1 MSKKQAL
8 KELTEKLSTSNRLG
22 MDKVDGLS
30 IGAVRTAIDAID
42 KLDKIEWLVDHMECE
57 KP

>member
-1 MSKKQAL
+1 MGKKQAL

-30 IGAVRTAIDAID
+30 IATVKTAIDAID